1 MVSVIVATAWTG
13 QADNRPVS
21 KHAASK
27 LLHRL
32 RDPFANS
39 VKVGVCRFC
48 TEQMLTLERG
58 VFKGCLLLKGAW
70 RASAPCVS

>member
-13 QADNRPVS
+13 QTDNKPVK

-39 VKVGVCRFC
+39 VKVGEFC
-48 TEQMLTLERG
+48 TEQMFELE
-58 VFKGCLLLKGAW
+58 
-70 RASAPCVS
+70 